1 MNDIPASF
9 SNISKKKIMQ
19 IVTATNPSRVYF
31 IVYQYFTPSIKDYE
45 RTQRNEENNSD
56 FNITGPGQIR
66 PTDFI
71 K

>member
-1 MNDIPASF
+1 
-9 SNISKKKIMQ
+9 MQ
-19 IVTATNPSRVYF
+19 IITAIKPSCVDIIF
-31 IVYQYFTPSIKDYE
+31 DQYFTPSIKDYE